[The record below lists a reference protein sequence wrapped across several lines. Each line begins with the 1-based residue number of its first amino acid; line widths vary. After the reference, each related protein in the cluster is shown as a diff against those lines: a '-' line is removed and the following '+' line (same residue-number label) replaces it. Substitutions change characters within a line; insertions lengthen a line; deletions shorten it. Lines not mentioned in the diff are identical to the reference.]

1 MTTVPAD
8 GMPSTRGTDFNL
20 ADPNLAFVC
29 ATVMAADDL
38 ARARP
43 HLIAMGEMAGGELDA
58 LAGVAASV
66 FTAAECAWLPA
77 LVDWTTGPAEALAK
91 PAGGG

>member
-8 GMPSTRGTDFNL
+8 GMPSTRGTNFYL
-20 ADPNLAFVC
+20 ADPNLAFGC
-29 ATVMAADDL
+29 AMAADDL

-43 HLIAMGEMAGGELDA
+43 HLIALGEVAGGELDA

-66 FTAAECAWLPA
+66 FTAAEYAWLPA
-77 LVDWTTGPAEALAK
+77 LVDWTTGPVEALAE